1 MNEIIKE
8 FRGEYS
14 FLSNFYALA
23 VRLTMGGEFYPTVEH
38 AYQAAKTTD
47 LNQRKFIREARTPKI
62 AKQLGGGVTLREDW
76 EMVKVAVMGTLVLQ
90 KFSKNL
96 DLRSRLLAT
105 GDAILEEGNWWGDN
119 FWGMFRG
126 KGKNHLGKI
135 LMQVR
140 ETIRNA

>member
-1 MNEIIKE
+1 
-8 FRGEYS
+8 
-14 FLSNFYALA
+14 
-23 VRLTMGGEFYPTVEH
+23 MGGEFYPTVEH